1 MTAKQL
7 LTEANLHATHW
18 GKRIITA
25 EEFHGTT
32 PSDLSDSG
40 EWTTCACGKQDPRI
54 PRTKS
59 GAPIDEYLEELGVAF
74 YQNVCA
80 HRFLEAAETLIAI
93 ERRAAE
99 ILAGLPA

>member
-25 EEFHGTT
+25 EELHSTT
-32 PSDLSDSG
+32 RADINDSG
-40 EWTTCACGKQDPRI
+40 AWPTCACGKQDPRI
-54 PRTKS
+54 PRGLG
-59 GAPIDEYLEELGVAF
+59 GAPLDENLEELGVAF
-74 YQNVCA
+74 YQHVCA
-80 HRFLEAAETLIAI
+80 HRFFEAAETLIAI

-99 ILAGLPA
+99 ILAELPA